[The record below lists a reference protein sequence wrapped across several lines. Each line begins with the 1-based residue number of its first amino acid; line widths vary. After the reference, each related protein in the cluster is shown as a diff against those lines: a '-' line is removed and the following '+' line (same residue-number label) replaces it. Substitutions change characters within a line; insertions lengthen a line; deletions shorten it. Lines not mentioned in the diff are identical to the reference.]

1 MEIHRILNPPR
12 DAHAYSAAGSGA
24 TPGSSL
30 AHDPY
35 GAWLG
40 MLYAWLGA
48 LAPDVGALL
57 ASHLLSPAQDDHA
70 RRLLSALSAP
80 MPPVLGPRA
89 ADQRLAAVL
98 DAGNAFFRQGGF
110 LRMPDAVRARY
121 TTLATRFADGAGLRE
136 RLGELMARWPGAWEE
151 HA

>member
-12 DAHAYSAAGSGA
+12 ETRAYPLSAGPLAPA
-24 TPGSSL
+24 SL

-35 GAWLG
+35 S
-40 MLYAWLGA
+40 AWLGA
-48 LAPDVGALL
+48 LCAWLHALAPDANALV
-57 ASHLLSPAQDDHA
+57 ASRLLSPAQDDHA
-70 RRLLSALSAP
+70 RKLLAALGAP
-80 MPPVLGPRA
+80 LPSVLGPRA
-89 ADQRLAAVL
+89 AATRLQAVL

-121 TTLATRFADGAGLRE
+121 TTLATRFAEGAGLQE
-136 RLGELMARWPGAWEE
+136 RLTDLMTRWPGAWEE